1 MEVNKLAVVMENSML
16 KMISSMMSSMK
27 VKMNAT
33 MTMNITTRKM
43 KNAQTAKWVG

>member
-1 MEVNKLAVVMENSML
+1 MEVNKLAVVKENSVL
-16 KMISSMMSSMK
+16 KMINIQMSSTK